1 MSLKDKVKFIMNE
14 ADRSPV
20 DIANQK
26 GISRDSARG
35 LLNRGISRLEDM
47 VMIAKMCGY
56 KVYMVNEEINAKIEI
71 TEDDV
76 K

>member
-1 MSLKDKVKFIMNE
+1 MSLKDKVKFIMNKAGKNSE
-14 ADRSPV
+14 DVALK
-20 DIANQK
+20 K
-26 GISRDSARG
+26 GITRESSRN
-35 LLNRGISRLEDM
+35 LLNRGISRLDDM
-47 VMIAKMCGY
+47 VLIAKMCGY